1 MRLQKMTQK
10 HSNPS
15 LKIQKHFLNL
25 TKKMPNKSKKIFVP
39 LAVVLM
45 AYLTMI
51 PSSGFAADEAVSAA
65 RDTGSISGTANDN
78 ADTGA
83 VQATPA
89 EISAPSASPTAS
101 KPVEIKVIEVTEPA
115 PPAKS
120 VSDSP
125 PEEPPKKQ
133 NTAAMA
139 IGATAVLGA
148 LAFAISKM
156 FGKGSAEKTDE
167 KANSRCTDIKSM
179 LDQKLKELEDTAKSW
194 PEDKLKA
201 LLIEKILTEEQKVLL
216 KKYEAARAKFENLK
230 KAADILRGKYDL
242 CVLNLPKSRQ
252 KKVFIIHGC
261 PSNAEGAMN
270 SETRTYDKHW
280 IPWLKK
286 ELVSREINT
295 ETPLMPEPWNP
306 DYQKFKKEFEKYEIS
321 ENDVLIGHSCGCAFL
336 VRWLG
341 ETKKKISKLILVA
354 PWKINNTGDEF
365 RKDFYEYPVDESIKS
380 RVKEIIMFTADDE
393 DDSGKESLKLFHQ
406 ALGGEIVELKNRG
419 HYTFGDMGT
428 EEFPELLDAILK

>member
-1 MRLQKMTQK
+1 M
-10 HSNPS
+10 
-15 LKIQKHFLNL
+15 
-25 TKKMPNKSKKIFVP
+25 
-39 LAVVLM
+39 AVLM

-51 PSSGFAADEAVSAA
+51 PSSGFAADEAVGAA
-65 RDTGSISGTANDN
+65 RDTGSVTGTSGGS

-83 VQATPA
+83 APLATPTA
-89 EISAPSASPTAS
+89 STGSPQAGSQQINPAPTS
-101 KPVEIKVIEVTEPA
+101 KPVEIKVIEVTDPA

-125 PEEPPKKQ
+125 PQEEPQKKQ
-133 NTAAMA
+133 NTTAMA
-139 IGATAVLGA
+139 VGATAVLGA
-148 LAFAISKM
+148 LAFVISKM
-156 FGKGSAEKTDE
+156 FGKGSTEKTDE
-167 KANSRCTDIKSM
+167 KDNSRCKDIKSV
-179 LDQKLKELEDTAKSW
+179 LDQKIKEMEESAQSW

-201 LLIEKILTEEQKVLL
+201 LLIEKILTEEQKALL
-216 KKYEAARAKFENLK
+216 KKYEAASAKYENLK
-230 KAADILRGKYDL
+230 KAADLLRGKYDL
-242 CVLNLPKSRQ
+242 CMMNLPSAGQ
-252 KKVFIIHGC
+252 KRVFIIHGC